1 MQLVMMILDL
11 PLEDGIGGLKWSK
24 SKWSK
29 SFSFRKKKKK
39 APIFSSCCT
48 ELVMQN
54 FFNPENTGA

>member
-29 SFSFRKKKKK
+29 SFSFRKKKKRHL
-39 APIFSSCCT
+39 FS
-48 ELVMQN
+48 LPAVQN
-54 FFNPENTGA
+54 W

>member
-39 APIFSSCCT
+39 GTYFLFLLYRIGNAK
-48 ELVMQN
+48 
-54 FFNPENTGA
+54 FF